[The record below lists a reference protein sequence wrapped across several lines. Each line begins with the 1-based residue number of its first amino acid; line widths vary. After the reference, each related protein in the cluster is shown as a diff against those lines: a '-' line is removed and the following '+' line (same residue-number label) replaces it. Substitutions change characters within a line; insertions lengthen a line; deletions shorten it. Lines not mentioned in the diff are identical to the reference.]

1 MSRTKRHNWDGK
13 EIRDGQHG
21 KLCPEPNCGYC
32 MNGLSKF
39 WFKRKQR
46 RNNKKIIKENN
57 E

>member
-1 MSRTKRHNWDGK
+1 VSRTKRHNWDGK